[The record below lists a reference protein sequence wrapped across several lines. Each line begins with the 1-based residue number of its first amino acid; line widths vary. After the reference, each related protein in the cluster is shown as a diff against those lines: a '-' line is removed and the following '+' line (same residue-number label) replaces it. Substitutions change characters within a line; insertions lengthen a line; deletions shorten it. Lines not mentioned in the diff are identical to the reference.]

1 MNTTPLLDL
10 LSHTALKGAAVLL
23 VALILGLV
31 LRRTAAARR
40 YALWIT
46 AIATLAVLPL
56 AMWALPAWRVLP
68 RTDAALE
75 WPVLEPPMVLE
86 NAAPLVPPPEIT
98 PSFPA
103 AESATPGPAE
113 APATPAFSWDA
124 AWQDVVAALPGMW
137 MLVAGLLLLRLGS
150 SAWRLRHLEAS
161 LRRGQCALL
170 IQTAREL
177 GLKRMPILLIG
188 PSESVPMVW
197 GVWKPRLLLPSGF
210 VVMSMKF
217 VCCCSL
223 CLLQSSTFN
232 EYVFNDKNTITRWSM

>member
-150 SAWRLRHLEAS
+150 SAWRLRAFGGLPAPGS
-161 LRRGQCALL
+161 MRPADSDCA
-170 IQTAREL
+170 
-177 GLKRMPILLIG
+177 
-188 PSESVPMVW
+188 
-197 GVWKPRLLLPSGF
+197 
-210 VVMSMKF
+210 
-217 VCCCSL
+217 
-223 CLLQSSTFN
+223 
-232 EYVFNDKNTITRWSM
+232 